1 MAEQQRA
8 TATPVVTGIVTA
20 IITLIVLAGASWL
33 AYPAID
39 KRFDQK
45 IAALD
50 AKLAGEITAASA
62 KSQQAD
68 AAAKLGGDLATVNR
82 ELAAIKTAVAQ
93 QSSAS
98 ASAAP
103 ANDKLDQALA
113 SLSRL
118 DAMAQ
123 SLGELKAQL
132 GALKTADASANR
144 DVLAAVKSNIDSL
157 KADVASIKSEV
168 GGLGGTLAALKTD
181 LTAVKTA
188 AARTDPVKDAVMTTA
203 STPQGRDLTIV
214 SITRTTEAPAHP
226 VAPLNV
232 YFNRVG
238 ARDDKGQTEAIV
250 QRLKEA
256 IKGRNDCTIAVTG
269 HADTLGN
276 DDFNLALSKARAE
289 EVAAKLKTAFAGD
302 RVTITESGRGERAL
316 ETWTPDNTAR
326 KINRRVEIDVSCKG

>member
-8 TATPVVTGIVTA
+8 APVVTGIVAA
-20 IITLIVLAGASWL
+20 IVTVVVLAGASWL

-39 KRFDQK
+39 KRIDEK

-50 AKLAGEITAASA
+50 ARLTGEIAAASA
-62 KSQQAD
+62 KSRQPG
-68 AAAKLGGDLATVNR
+68 AAARLDGDLAAVNK
-82 ELAAIKTAVAQ
+82 ELAAIKTTLAQ
-93 QSSAS
+93 QSQG
-98 ASAAP
+98 AA
-103 ANDKLDQALA
+103 ANGKLDQALA

-118 DAMAQ
+118 DAITQ
-123 SLGELKAQL
+123 SLGALNTQL
-132 GALKTADASANR
+132 AAIKTAAGDAGANR
-144 DVLAAVKSNIDSL
+144 DVLAAVKSNVDGL
-157 KADVASIKSEV
+157 KADIASIKGEI
-168 GGLGGTLAALKTD
+168 GGLGNVLAALKTD

-188 AARTDPVKDAVMTTA
+188 AAARADLVKDAGVMTTA

-214 SITRTTEAPAHP
+214 SITRTAEVPAHP

-250 QRLKEA
+250 QRLKET
-256 IKGRNDCTIAVTG
+256 IKGRSDCTIAVTG

-302 RVTITESGRGERAL
+302 HVTITETGRGERAL
-316 ETWTPDNTAR
+316 ETWTPDNTPR
-326 KINRRVEIDVSCKG
+326 KTNRRVEIDVTCKS